1 MRTLSVLATSALLT
15 FGAVAPSFAAPTK
28 AVVVQSQVDVNQAIS
43 IAKQKAQGKVKSV
56 DFDKDDSEYEVELA
70 TISTKY
76 EVKIDARTGKVNSQK
91 QERIKTKDKDAD
103 KYKALNTAKVD
114 LAKAMQIAASSGNG
128 QAVDAEFD
136 IEKGTA
142 VYEVK
147 TVKNGQ
153 EYEVVIDANT
163 GRVIQTKRD

>member
-1 MRTLSVLATSALLT
+1 MKTLSVLATSVLLT

-28 AVVVQSQVDVNQAIS
+28 AAVVQSQFDVNQAIA
-43 IAKQKAQGKVKSV
+43 IAKQKSQGKVKSV

-70 TISTKY
+70 TTSTKY
-76 EVKIDARTGKVNSQK
+76 EVRIDARTGKVNSQK
-91 QERIKTKDKDAD
+91 QERIKTKDTD
-103 KYKALNTAKVD
+103 KYKALNTAKID

-153 EYEVVIDANT
+153 EYEVIIDANT

>member
-1 MRTLSVLATSALLT
+1 ME
-15 FGAVAPSFAAPTK
+15 
-28 AVVVQSQVDVNQAIS
+28 
-43 IAKQKAQGKVKSV
+43 
-56 DFDKDDSEYEVELA
+56 FDKDDSEYEIELA
-70 TISTKY
+70 TTSTKY
-76 EVKIDARTGKVNSQK
+76 EVEIDARTGQVNSQK
-91 QERIKTKDKDAD
+91 QERIKTKDTA

-114 LAKAMQIAASSGNG
+114 LAKAMQIVANSGNG
-128 QAVDAEFD
+128 QVVDAEFD

-153 EYEVVIDANT
+153 KYEVVIDANT

>member
-1 MRTLSVLATSALLT
+1 MKTLSVLATSVLLT

-28 AVVVQSQVDVNQAIS
+28 TAVVQSQVDVNQAIS

-70 TISTKY
+70 TTSTKY

-91 QERIKTKDKDAD
+91 QERIKTKDTA